1 MIVLYTNIGLDRRTG
16 TEVVTADLART
27 VKARGHEPIVYSP
40 SLGEVAREIEA
51 EGIPVVEDLSRL
63 SVIPDV
69 IHGHHHYET
78 IQAIQRFPEVPA
90 LFVCHDVN
98 AWHDEVPH
106 HPNIRRFV
114 AVGLNARRRFIRD
127 WPQTR
132 RRIEVIGNGVDMPRF
147 LPRSPL
153 PATPRRAL
161 VFSNDA
167 GDDSHWEPIAEACR
181 KLGIE
186 VDRVGLASGN
196 QVGAPERLLPDYDLV
211 FAKGRCA
218 FEAAAVGAAV
228 VLCDIQG
235 LGQMVTSRN
244 VVRLR
249 SWNFGMRTLH
259 RPINLALIVEEIR
272 RYDAGDAAEVRDFI
286 RANASLSCAADR
298 YLDVYRRI
306 RVEGVPSGTPDG
318 PSPRYPETRRL
329 ETADQ
334 AALQIQTE
342 GPPREVRAG
351 EGFSLRVKLR
361 SRMAVPVAT
370 SPPWPALFFHR
381 WYEEDSDRPLPG
393 ETPRGILQPPMR
405 PNTAREYTI
414 RAVAPHKAGQ
424 FRLRI
429 TLIQEGWRWLDEL
442 EPRVFADHRVTVIPG
457 GSKGAGK
464 SSRNDGRS
472 RHYGAFWEGGI

>member
-27 VKARGHEPIVYSP
+27 IKARGHEPIVYSP
-40 SLGEVAREIEA
+40 SLGVVAREIEA
-51 EGIPVVEDLSRL
+51 AGVSLVGNLSRL
-63 SVIPDV
+63 SVVPDV

-78 IQAIQRFPEVPA
+78 IQAIQRFPDVPA
-90 LFVCHDVN
+90 LFVCHDVT
-98 AWHDEVPH
+98 AWHDEVPQ

-114 AVGLNARRRFIRD
+114 AVGLNARKRLIRD

-132 RRIEVIGNGVDMPRF
+132 PRIEVIGNGVDMPRF

-153 PATPRRAL
+153 PPTPRRAL

-167 GDDSHWEPIAEACR
+167 GDHSHWEPIAEVCR
-181 KLGIE
+181 QLGIE

-218 FEAAAVGAAV
+218 LEAAAVGAAV

-235 LGQMVTSRN
+235 LGQMLTSRN
-244 VVRLR
+244 VGRLR
-249 SWNFGMRTLH
+249 AWNFGMRTLN
-259 RPINLALIVEEIR
+259 RPINPAWILEEIR
-272 RYDAGDAAEVRDFI
+272 RYDAVDAAQVRDFI
-286 RANASLSCAADR
+286 RANASLSSAADR

-306 RVEGVPSGTPDG
+306 RAEGVPSGIPDG

-342 GPPREVRAG
+342 GLPREVRAG
-351 EGFSLRVKLR
+351 QGFSLPVKLR

-370 SPPWPALFFHR
+370 SPPWPTLFFHR
-381 WYEEDSDRPLPG
+381 WYAVDSDRPLPG

-405 PNTAREYTI
+405 PRAAREYTI
-414 RAVAPHKAGQ
+414 RAVAPHKPGQ
-424 FRLRI
+424 YRLRV

-442 EPRVFADHRVTVIPG
+442 EPRVFADHRVTVTPA
-457 GSKGAGK
+457 GSTGAG
-464 SSRNDGRS
+464 S
-472 RHYGAFWEGGI
+472 